1 MSESEFADLSM
12 IWGMTAALSAIG
24 ASETFL
30 SVNDIGVWTSVMMLG
45 QAWIQDSWTA
55 HILAHPFSFVGNIC
69 VGVLR
74 LLKPPL
80 CGI

>member
-30 SVNDIGVWTSVMMLG
+30 SVNDIGVWTSVM
-45 QAWIQDSWTA
+45 
-55 HILAHPFSFVGNIC
+55 
-69 VGVLR
+69 
-74 LLKPPL
+74 
-80 CGI
+80 